1 MKERVDLHLHTI
13 FSDGLS
19 TPEELLELVR
29 GCRLRA
35 FSVTDHDSVD
45 GYRAVLALMT
55 ENDPEL
61 VPGLELSCSSEGRD
75 LHMLAYY
82 FDSDSSMLA
91 ESLAKFQ
98 EKRNLRGGLMV
109 KRLNELG
116 VEINMD
122 DVIARAGGAAIGRPH
137 VAQALLDRGAIGS
150 FEEAFRKYIGNDG
163 PAYFP
168 KENISPADAINI
180 IHEAGG
186 LAVIAHPVVSG
197 LGFEFDDLIEAG
209 LDGIEAFHP
218 DHKQHEV
225 DRLKQ
230 VASAKG
236 LLITGGSD
244 FHGRSGRCGLVG
256 SEPVG
261 IEYFERLKKAATQK
275 RSNS

>member
-1 MKERVDLHLHTI
+1 
-13 FSDGLS
+13 
-19 TPEELLELVR
+19 
-29 GCRLRA
+29 
-35 FSVTDHDSVD
+35 
-45 GYRAVLALMT
+45 
-55 ENDPEL
+55 
-61 VPGLELSCSSEGRD
+61 